1 MTLSR
6 PALAEQ
12 FAELESDELLR
23 RVQSG
28 RLTDAALGIARAELE
43 RRGIDAPPAQREEDV
58 EETALESG
66 GDMLA
71 LASPDKPTEA
81 HILVARLQAEGIH
94 AIAAD
99 ANLGQAHPFLRFAGG
114 GVRVLVAR
122 QQLERA
128 RALLAAMDRGEL
140 ALDDGER
147 NEAPKPPACP
157 ACGGARVRVRLAG
170 LFRSLVLWNDSPR
183 WHCADCGN
191 AWASST

>member
-1 MTLSR
+1 MTVSR

-12 FAELESDELLR
+12 FAELESDELVR

-28 RLTDAALGIARAELE
+28 RLTDVALDIARAELD
-43 RRGIDAPPAQREEDV
+43 RRGVDAPTASREGV
-58 EETALESG
+58 EEAPLESG
-66 GDMLA
+66 GDMVA
-71 LASPDKPTEA
+71 LVSHDKPTEA

-114 GVRVLVAR
+114 GVRVLVAQ

-128 RALLAAMDRGEL
+128 RSLLAAMDRGEL

-170 LFRSLVLWNDSPR
+170 MFRSLVLWNDSPR

>member
-1 MTLSR
+1 MTVSR

-12 FAELESDELLR
+12 FAELESDELVR

-28 RLTDAALGIARAELE
+28 RLTDVALDIARAELD
-43 RRGIDAPPAQREEDV
+43 RRGVDAPTASREGV
-58 EETALESG
+58 EEAPLESG
-66 GDMLA
+66 GDMVA
-71 LASPDKPTEA
+71 LVSHDKPTEA

-114 GVRVLVAR
+114 GVRVLVAQ

-128 RALLAAMDRGEL
+128 RSLLAAMDRGEL

-157 ACGGARVRVRLAG
+157 ACGGARVRLRLAG
-170 LFRSLVLWNDSPR
+170 MFRSLVLWNDSPR